1 MLFCIEEITKRENID
16 VKILNEKKL
25 QLKIL
30 VDSEYIYYDL
40 RLRDR
45 SKEKHYIRLTHIMV
59 HLNLYIL
66 F

>member
-1 MLFCIEEITKRENID
+1 MLFYIEEITKRENTN

-30 VDSEYIYYDL
+30 VDSDCYDL
-40 RLRDR
+40 RPRDR
-45 SKEKHYIRLTHIMV
+45 SKEKHYIRLTYIIV
-59 HLNLYIL
+59 HLNSYIL